1 MEDEPVRAIK
11 RKKDSSMVKMAEAV
25 KSGEA
30 DGCVSAGNTGAL
42 MSAGLFIVGRIK
54 GVARPA
60 LVVTL
65 PTTDGKGFVFLDVGA
80 NADAKAEHLLQY
92 AQLGNIYAQKIRGI
106 NNPSV
111 SLLNI
116 GTEAAKGNS
125 LTKKPMNYSKNNSFN
140 FQGNIEAKTLMDGNT
155 DVVVTDGYTGNMVLK
170 NLEGTAKS
178 IGKMLKETIMGSLKI
193 N

>member
-1 MEDEPVRAIK
+1 
-11 RKKDSSMVKMAEAV
+11 MAEAV

-65 PTTDGKGFVFLDVGA
+65 PTIDGKGFVFLDVGA
-80 NADAKAEHLLQY
+80 NADAKPEHLLQY
-92 AQLGNIYAQKIRGI
+92 AQLGDIYAQKIRGI
-106 NNPSV
+106 DNPKI

-116 GTEAAKGNS
+116 GTS
-125 LTKKPMNYSKNNSFN
+125 
-140 FQGNIEAKTLMDGNT
+140 Q
-155 DVVVTDGYTGNMVLK
+155 LK
-170 NLEGTAKS
+170 V
-178 IGKMLKETIMGSLKI
+178 IV
-193 N
+193 

>member
-25 KSGEA
+25 KSG
-30 DGCVSAGNTGAL
+30 GSWMCFSRKHWSINVSRIIYCWSYKRCFKTCISSNFTNNGWK
-42 MSAGLFIVGRIK
+42 GLC
-54 GVARPA
+54 
-60 LVVTL
+60 L
-65 PTTDGKGFVFLDVGA
+65 LDVGA

-106 NNPSV
+106 KNPSV

-125 LTKKPMNYSKNNSFN
+125 LTKKLMNYLKRIIHLISKV
-140 FQGNIEAKTLMDGNT
+140 TLK
-155 DVVVTDGYTGNMVLK
+155 LK
-170 NLEGTAKS
+170 R
-178 IGKMLKETIMGSLKI
+178 
-193 N
+193 